1 MLTIDEKPPAFA
13 SRAVG
18 IIEGRIVLDP
28 INGEKSITIVTPDG
42 AEIPGVV
49 HEKAAQAIVGNPLLL
64 AVPIRALVYPRTVKS
79 RLKVIVIEL
88 EEAGDDRSRQND
100 FFLIQGYNIGS
111 RVPEMSQ
118 LAIRPNKRS
127 KHQFEKFWLS
137 LYGHLTNNQ
146 RCVYRA
152 KVLRRGRK
160 LFIVESD
167 PILPQC
173 QPKRNVFH

>member
-1 MLTIDEKPPAFA
+1 M
-13 SRAVG
+13 
-18 IIEGRIVLDP
+18 LDP
-28 INGEKSITIVTPDG
+28 INGEKAIKLATHDG

-49 HEKAAQAIVGNPLLL
+49 HERSAQAIVENPLLL
-64 AVPIRALVYPRTVKS
+64 AVPIRALVYPRTEKS
-79 RLKVIVIEL
+79 RLKVIIVDL
-88 EEAGDDRSRQND
+88 EEAGEDRSKQND

-111 RVPEMSQ
+111 RVPDMSQ

-137 LYGHLTNNQ
+137 LYGHLTNNE
-146 RCVYRA
+146 RCVYRVKA
-152 KVLRRGRK
+152 LRKGRK

-173 QPKRNVFH
+173 QPKRKAFR